1 MAGVVD
7 VLTTC
12 LELVGAI
19 LVITAVALWLAAW
32 SVPLALAVAGVLLV
46 VLSGVVT
53 WLSGRRRK

>member
-1 MAGVVD
+1 MVD

-12 LELVGAI
+12 LELVGAL
-19 LVITAVALWLAAW
+19 LVITAAALWIAAW

-53 WLSGRRRK
+53 RLGRRRK